1 MFIHSSYNYS
11 METKIKRLVSELMQP
26 VFDQLVDTCC
36 GMFKSISDN
45 LPADMPDSEKEKIVN
60 QILDAQ
66 AQSIVA
72 SIKSIVPEDFADK
85 LKEAANGRK

>member
-1 MFIHSSYNYS
+1 
-11 METKIKRLVSELMQP
+11 METKIKSLVRELMQP

-36 GMFKSISDN
+36 GMFKSITDN
-45 LPADMPDSEKEKIVN
+45 LPADMPESEKEKIVK

-72 SIKSIVPEDFADK
+72 SVKGIVPEDFANK